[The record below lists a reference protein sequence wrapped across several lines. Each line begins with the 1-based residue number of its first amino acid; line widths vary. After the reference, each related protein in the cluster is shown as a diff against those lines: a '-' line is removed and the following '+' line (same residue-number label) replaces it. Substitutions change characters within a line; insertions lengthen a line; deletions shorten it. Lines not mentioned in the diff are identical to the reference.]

1 MVLATL
7 LAVMLGLGYWKGG
20 RQTTTKDFFLA
31 RRKIP
36 WWAACLAFVATEVSA
51 VTLISV
57 PATAFMEN
65 WQYAQFFIGSTAAR
79 FVIAYL
85 FIPAFYHYNCT
96 TIYEF
101 LLHRFGAA
109 TQRTATVF
117 FFITR
122 LLGSGVRFMVAA
134 LALSVLLGWPIIPAI
149 LLFLS
154 INVAYVMYGGMKSTI
169 WTGTFQTSTYIVCG
183 LITIV
188 YIALHVPGG
197 MPTLIHTASVAG
209 KLRVWDWGP
218 SWNDPAFFK
227 SFFRDPNIV
236 WIAVANG
243 FFGSMAA
250 FGTDQELMSRLL
262 TVETR
267 AKSQRAMVMT
277 PIASGIVLVIYLAVG
292 TSLYSFYATHPGL
305 PLPEKLDKIFP
316 HFIGTS
322 MPAVLRGLL
331 LGMIALSSMDTPLA
345 SLTTSFVTDIYK
357 PLFRPP
363 SPTSS
368 PPVGGRGE
376 GEGVA
381 EQHYLFVSRVCVGVF
396 AVTLALIAY
405 GFSFYQKFLWLAFKI
420 GGVTFGSLLGVFLL
434 GFLTKRP
441 SNRANMLGMTLMAVV
456 NAVLLVLSEMGIIP
470 LGWTW
475 LLLIGTAGTFV
486 IGYVFGPRMDRLEL
500 LK

>member
-1 MVLATL
+1 VIHTPLTWPDFI
-7 LAVMLGLGYWKGG
+7 VMAAMLTAMLSLGYWKGG
-20 RQTTTKDFFLA
+20 GQVTTKDFFLA
-31 RRKIP
+31 RRQIP

-101 LLHRFGAA
+101 LLHRFGAE

-169 WTGTFQTSTYIVCG
+169 WTGTFQTTTYIICG
-183 LITIV
+183 LTTIV
-188 YIALHVPGG
+188 FVAFHIPGG
-197 MPTLIHTASVAG
+197 LVDLIHTAAVAG
-209 KLRVWDWGP
+209 KLHVWDWGP

-227 SFFRDPNIV
+227 NFFRDPNIV
-236 WIAVANG
+236 WIAIANG

-267 AKSQRAMVMT
+267 PKSQKAMVMT
-277 PIASGIVLVIYLAVG
+277 PIASGIVLLIYLSVG
-292 TSLYSFYATHPGL
+292 TSLYSFYAKNPAL
-305 PLPEKLDKIFP
+305 PMPSKLDKIFP
-316 HFIGTS
+316 YFIGNS
-322 MPAVLRGLL
+322 MPVLLRGLL
-331 LGMIALSSMDTPLA
+331 LGMIALASMDTPLA

-357 PLFRPP
+357 PLFHPQD
-363 SPTSS
+363 S
-368 PPVGGRGE
+368 E
-376 GEGVA
+376 EY
-381 EQHYLFVSRVCVGVF
+381 YLRVSRVCVGIF
-396 AVTLALIAY
+396 AVILALIAY

-441 SNRANMLGMTLMAVV
+441 SNRANILGMTVMAVV
-456 NAVLLVLSEMGIIP
+456 NATLLILSEMGKIP

-475 LLLIGTAGTFV
+475 LLLIGTAGTFA
-486 IGYVFGPRMDRLEL
+486 IGYVWGPRMDSSRMKMASAE
-500 LK
+500 